1 VILLRLDSKWVALSS
16 PIVCLLLLVPPG
28 VAQSAERATE
38 AVATVKRLSE
48 IDVGVSE
55 ARLLQPEHLAG
66 TAFSAGTAIAQ
77 APVADTE
84 EEITVT
90 AEKAD
95 EPPVPEYVPQSGV
108 QRSDFENRNN
118 RRLGDIIER
127 LPGVTVDGPP
137 GENKDVRLRG
147 LDKEFTRTQIDGL
160 TLPDGGEKR
169 EFQADRLPSSQVESV
184 TIIRNPTAEFESDGI
199 AGRIDVKTRS
209 VPEKFFFEGRAGLGD
224 QRGLGSGIFDFSVGI
239 GDRPTSAFGYSVGVN
254 ILHRR
259 NTIAKPKVFSTRARE
274 DESELLDQRYR
285 DYTFSVGFPYK
296 NGELSIKP
304 TFLNLDLD
312 KEKTK
317 TNINAAGRVTQRNF
331 DLEAEERAT
340 RGVIVT
346 HQHKFGGGVQLDTQL
361 GLHSATEDKDKDK
374 REFTPNN
381 RNVLLL
387 NKTTLELEDKKDST
401 FGLKTALTVPIDAGL
416 KQEIKVGAAM
426 RLRDRERLKSVVEI
440 NNRGQRSDKTGPKD
454 NYQIDEDYFAAFIQ
468 NRIFLGDRFSILPG
482 IRFEQVNLESSD
494 TRTRDASSKRTDWN
508 PSLHLFYNPTD
519 KLNFV
524 AAVSRGVNRP
534 KFDEL
539 SPFETEA
546 NDKFTIG
553 NPNLNPATSLN
564 LDIGGKFEDKHFT
577 LGANYFYR
585 NIKDAIEEVDTG
597 RLRNRKRIF
606 QVENVGDG
614 WTGGVELEQ
623 RLNLGFAKSEFLRG
637 FTVWGNQTFL
647 NSELTDKAGVTRPF
661 KEQPKFINNLG
672 LDYTYAPWG
681 TTLSLAWTYVG
692 DRVEGRADGSTK
704 TITPFSFLSLALKQ
718 KLGANFGLFFEVS
731 NLTNAKKEEREQFL
745 NGSSTRKTE
754 DPGQT
759 FLIGLDWKF

>member
-1 VILLRLDSKWVALSS
+1 MILLRLDSKWVALSS

-38 AVATVKRLSE
+38 SVATVKRLSE

-77 APVADTE
+77 APAADPE

-209 VPEKFFFEGRAGLGD
+209 VPEKFFFDGRAGLGD
-224 QRGLGSGIFDFSVGI
+224 QLGLGSGIFDFSVGI
-239 GDRPTSAFGYSVGVN
+239 GDRPTPEFGYSAGVN
-254 ILHRR
+254 ILNRR
-259 NTIAKPKVFSTRARE
+259 NTIAKPKIFSTRARE

-597 RLRNRKRIF
+597 RVRNRKRIF